1 MTEIRLSTGRITSSL
16 ITFDGRIIEYFSTQ
30 SRQGSRYHVLQIASI
45 EIVTDKHGKNTL
57 DIRSKYANDILM
69 AGVDIRDEVLAEMQ
83 AFVAAVR
90 QAMAAY
96 A

>member
-1 MTEIRLSTGRITSSL
+1 MIEIRLATGKLTGSV

-30 SRQGSRYHVLQIASI
+30 SRQGSRYHVIQIASI

-57 DIRSKYANDILM
+57 NITSKYANDILM

-83 AFVAAVR
+83 SFVAAVR
-90 QAMAAY
+90 NAMPAFA
-96 A
+96 